1 MTCEKKSGG
10 NVLMGNEAPCMFIGM
25 GSIQIRMH
33 DGVVRKLIEVYHI
46 PELKKNL
53 VSMGAM
59 DSKDFSCRVDPKDI
73 YNYYK

>member
-53 VSMGAM
+53 IGTVQFTLWNHITS
-59 DSKDFSCRVDPKDI
+59 RI
-73 YNYYK
+73 